1 MNNNTSLE
9 RLDSLIIESE
19 GLINNVN
26 SLKKEKWAKKKF
38 NIMCEEINDENV
50 KNFDNLVDL
59 EKEDMIK
66 WIKRFLAWLSDSNL
80 KIDSQRVC
88 FYDLIR
94 AIKKE
99 KEEFIEDEYKDLF
112 KFRKAN
118 TRKMKRKRGHE
129 EKKKAKQIEEI
140 EEEEI
145 YNSGVLNPI
154 NGKNLNY
161 AFFYHWVVGSGCRG
175 GEMFY
180 YNMNMFQIKEKISN
194 QGVSYRFLCYTPTED
209 KTHDG
214 DTNIPIERQ
223 VMENTTC
230 EDKCIIHLYE
240 LLISKRPENFDTS
253 KVFLQPLTDDNKTNE
268 CWFKHA
274 EYKKGTIDKFA
285 KRICT
290 AASMLEL
297 SIHFIKTKSRK
308 EEY

>member
-140 EEEEI
+140 EEEVI
-145 YNSGVLNPI
+145 YNSGILNPI
-154 NGKNLNY
+154 NGRNLN
-161 AFFYHWVVGSGCRG
+161 
-175 GEMFY
+175 
-180 YNMNMFQIKEKISN
+180 
-194 QGVSYRFLCYTPTED
+194 
-209 KTHDG
+209 
-214 DTNIPIERQ
+214 
-223 VMENTTC
+223 
-230 EDKCIIHLYE
+230 
-240 LLISKRPENFDTS
+240 
-253 KVFLQPLTDDNKTNE
+253 
-268 CWFKHA
+268 
-274 EYKKGTIDKFA
+274 
-285 KRICT
+285 
-290 AASMLEL
+290 
-297 SIHFIKTKSRK
+297 
-308 EEY
+308 